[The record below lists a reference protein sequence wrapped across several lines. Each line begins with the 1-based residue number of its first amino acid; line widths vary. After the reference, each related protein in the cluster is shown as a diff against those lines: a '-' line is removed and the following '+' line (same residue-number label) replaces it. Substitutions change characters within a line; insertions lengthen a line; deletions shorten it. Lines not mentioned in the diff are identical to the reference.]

1 MTQEEQPKPKSV
13 LKVRHLKATNVSLDK
28 QVVAPDAES
37 AAQAAKVLDGMARS
51 DAHHELIADE
61 AEIEN
66 LAYETQIV
74 IRQPQDLQP
83 HLDKL
88 EHSVDAAEKAGEIT
102 PIQASAAKTE
112 LQAVKAEIKKP
123 KPLGERVV
131 GGLKRVSEMFEEV
144 KKSSESVET
153 IGKVAKKVWPYAVI
167 ALQAA
172 QSYFGT
178 P

>member
-1 MTQEEQPKPKSV
+1 MTEEEQPKPKNV
-13 LKVRHLKATNVSLDK
+13 LRVGKLKATNVSLDK

-37 AAQAAKVLDGMARS
+37 AAQAAKALEGMARS

-88 EHSVDAAEKAGEIT
+88 EQSVDAAEKAGEIT
-102 PIQASAAKTE
+102 PAQASAAKTE
-112 LQAVKAEIKKP
+112 LQVVKAEIKKP

-144 KKSSESVET
+144 KKSSESIET

-172 QSYFGT
+172 QSYFGK